1 MSLLSQAGYL
11 YPVQDEN
18 MRVNDLF
25 KAASGLTCRLVR
37 RF

>member
-25 KAASGLTCRLVR
+25 KAASGLMCRLVR